1 MKKEKTSV
9 SGEEKKFPIIER
21 VSHVFG
27 QIVVSGE
34 DGETWYLV
42 NAKDANSDDFDRMQE
57 DKPAKIPMLIN
68 DTNLEEWRQSP
79 RMDSTLVGW
88 RKKKGKR

>member
-9 SGEEKKFPIIER
+9 SGEEKKFPII
-21 VSHVFG
+21 G